1 MPRFL
6 RVIRKGRWERYPKIP
21 WLLPGEIK
29 ADALRDL
36 QTSENALSIYRADDE
51 SAANKICLA
60 IAATRETFGSL
71 DYAVFDAAELP
82 PIGIEPTRTIGET
95 PDPEVNRLHYDITTL
110 TVEKV
115 SQLARVVAAG
125 DHSRIPKKSIEVSLR
140 SALRSDSLDRNGIN
154 SRLLRRL
161 ENG

>member
-6 RVIRKGRWERYPKIP
+6 RVTRKGRWERYPKIP
-21 WLLPGEIK
+21 WLPPGEIK

-36 QTSENALSIYRADDE
+36 QTSEGVLSIYRADDQ
-51 SAANKICLA
+51 SAADRICLA

-71 DYAVFDAAELP
+71 DYAIFDADELP
-82 PIGIEPTRTIGET
+82 SIGIEPTRTTGET
-95 PDPEVNRLHYDITTL
+95 PDPEVNRLHCDLTAL

-115 SQLARVVAAG
+115 SRLARVIAAG
-125 DHSRIPKKSIEVSLR
+125 DHDRISKKSVEISLR
-140 SALRSDSLDRNGIN
+140 SAFRSDSLDRNEIN
-154 SRLLRRL
+154 SELLRRL